1 MKPSA
6 SEACTI
12 PVGAHLSTP
21 RRGFTHHGI
30 HIGNGR
36 VVHYPGSSRRF
47 DTGPIT
53 VVSITEFAR
62 GRGWRIE
69 HTPCSFAA
77 DEIVR
82 RAESRIG
89 EHAYRVTNNNCEHF
103 CFWCLTGRPH
113 SEQVDHYLRP
123 IARIFAWLGASMPQ
137 RLQPAV
143 VVSA

>member
-1 MKPSA
+1 MNPSA
-6 SEACTI
+6 SETCTI

-36 VVHYPGSSRRF
+36 VVHYPGSSRCF

-53 VVSITEFAR
+53 EVSVAEFAR
-62 GRGWRIE
+62 GRGYSIE
-69 HTPCSFAA
+69 HTPCRFAA
-77 DEIVR
+77 EEIVR
-82 RAESRIG
+82 RARSRVG

-103 CFWCLTGRPH
+103 CFWCRTGRAH
-113 SEQVDHYLRP
+113 SEQVEYFTRP
-123 IARIFAWLGASMPQ
+123 IAILLAWLGASMPAKL
-137 RLQPAV
+137 RPAV